1 MSRYD
6 APLNCGCPGGD
17 DVDWDE
23 IIRRI
28 NDEEDEEEE
37 LIPVVIP
44 VEPERIPVRK
54 DDVFSPVR
62 KTEEVEADR

>member
-6 APLNCGCPGGD
+6 APLNCGCGG

-23 IIRRI
+23 IERI
-28 NDEEDEEEE
+28 LREAEEDRPEP
-37 LIPVVIP
+37 IAIP
-44 VEPERIPVRK
+44 VEPERIPVRE